1 MTINLRK
8 CNFSELI
15 DFITSINGELYNAS
29 IETIVNKIYNDTW
42 DYNRYKKSD
51 TMFSICGVRI
61 IISLA
66 MVDDIPDNTEIKLY
80 YDKHSS
86 DCYLFITIG
95 ENETLVLSLEKSIYL
110 RKLQDWLLNN
120 GLYITTDIQILYQLE
135 SYEIEQHYKK

>member
-15 DFITSINGELYNAS
+15 DFIISIDGELYNAS
-29 IETIVNKIYNDTW
+29 IETIVNKIYNDRW
-42 DYNRYKKSD
+42 DYNND
-51 TMFSICGVRI
+51 ENIDDIRI
-61 IISLA
+61 IVSLA
-66 MVDDIPDNTEIKLY
+66 MVDDTPDNTEIKLY

-95 ENETLVLSLEKSIYL
+95 VNETWVLSLEKLTYL
-110 RKLQDWLLNN
+110 KKLQDWLLNN
-120 GLYITTDIQILYQLE
+120 GIYITTDIQILYQLE

>member
-1 MTINLRK
+1 MKIHINNNLIK

-15 DFITSINGELYNAS
+15 NFITSIDDGELYNAS

-51 TMFSICGVRI
+51 NMFSICGVRI
-61 IISLA
+61 IVSLA
-66 MVDDIPDNTEIKLY
+66 MVDDTSYNTKIKLY

-86 DCYLFITIG
+86 DYYLFITIG
-95 ENETLVLSLEKSIYL
+95 ENETFVLSLEKSIYL

-120 GLYITTDIQILYQLE
+120 
-135 SYEIEQHYKK
+135 

>member
-15 DFITSINGELYNAS
+15 DFITSIDGELYNAS
-29 IETIVNKIYNDTW
+29 IETIVNKIYNDRW
-42 DYNRYKKSD
+42 DYSND
-51 TMFSICGVRI
+51 ENIDDIRI
-61 IISLA
+61 IVSLA
-66 MVDDIPDNTEIKLY
+66 MVDDTPDNTEIKLY

-95 ENETLVLSLEKSIYL
+95 VNETWVLSLEKLTYL
-110 RKLQDWLLNN
+110 KKLQDWLLNN
-120 GLYITTDIQILYQLE
+120 GIYITTDIQILYQLE

>member
-15 DFITSINGELYNAS
+15 DFITSIDDGELYNAS
-29 IETIVNKIYNDTW
+29 IETIVNKIYNDRW
-42 DYNRYKKSD
+42 DYNND
-51 TMFSICGVRI
+51 ENIDDIRI
-61 IISLA
+61 IVSLA
-66 MVDDIPDNTEIKLY
+66 MVDDTPDNTEIKLY

-95 ENETLVLSLEKSIYL
+95 VNETWVLSLEKLTYL
-110 RKLQDWLLNN
+110 KKLQDWLLNN
-120 GLYITTDIQILYQLE
+120 GIYITTDIQILYQLE

>member
-15 DFITSINGELYNAS
+15 DFITSIDDGELYNAS
-29 IETIVNKIYNDTW
+29 IETIVNKIYNDRW
-42 DYNRYKKSD
+42 DYNND
-51 TMFSICGVRI
+51 ENIDDVRI
-61 IISLA
+61 IVSLA
-66 MVDDIPDNTEIKLY
+66 MVDDTPDNTEIKLY

-95 ENETLVLSLEKSIYL
+95 VNETWVLSLEKLTYL
-110 RKLQDWLLNN
+110 KKLQDWLLNN
-120 GLYITTDIQILYQLE
+120 GIYITTDIQILHQLE

>member
-15 DFITSINGELYNAS
+15 DFITSIDGELYNAS
-29 IETIVNKIYNDTW
+29 IETIVNKIYNDRW
-42 DYNRYKKSD
+42 DYNND
-51 TMFSICGVRI
+51 ENIDDIRI
-61 IISLA
+61 IVSLA
-66 MVDDIPDNTEIKLY
+66 MVDDTPDNTEIKLY

-95 ENETLVLSLEKSIYL
+95 VNKTWVLSLEKLTYL
-110 RKLQDWLLNN
+110 KKLQDWLLNN
-120 GLYITTDIQILYQLE
+120 GIYITTDIQILHQLE

>member
-1 MTINLRK
+1 MTINLIK

-15 DFITSINGELYNAS
+15 NFITSIDDGELYNAS
-29 IETIVNKIYNDTW
+29 INTIVDKLYNDTW
-42 DYNRYKKSD
+42 NYNDDKNVEIKYSSYD
-51 TMFSICGVRI
+51 VRI
-61 IISLA
+61 IVSLT

-95 ENETLVLSLEKSIYL
+95 ENETWVLSLEKSIYL

-120 GLYITTDIQILYQLE
+120 GIYIINDGLTINYNI
-135 SYEIEQHYKK
+135 

>member
-1 MTINLRK
+1 MKIHINNNLIK

-15 DFITSINGELYNAS
+15 NFITSIDDGELYNAS

-61 IISLA
+61 IVSLA
-66 MVDDIPDNTEIKLY
+66 MVDDTSYNTKIKLY
-80 YDKHSS
+80 YDKHYS

-95 ENETLVLSLEKSIYL
+95 ENETFVLSLEKSIYL

-120 GLYITTDIQILYQLE
+120 
-135 SYEIEQHYKK
+135 